1 MQRKTISVT
10 GMSCNGC
17 EQTVGNA
24 LKTIDGVTRVDAD
37 HEGDT
42 VEIVVEETDRRR
54 PPRRHRAGRLRRSGL
69 IGRRWIFPARIA
81 PLDGEVGID
90 ALAREELPAK
100 AVCEHSRD

>member
-24 LKTIDGVTRVDAD
+24 LKTIDGVTRVVDAD

-42 VEIVVEETDRRR
+42 VEIVVEETVTDDDL
-54 PPRRHRAGRLRRSGL
+54 PRRHRAGRLRRSGL

-90 ALAREELPAK
+90 
-100 AVCEHSRD
+100 